1 MGQPRGSGGPRQIRG
16 DLCYVLGC
24 PICTGEMSP
33 RGRYVAE
40 DFDSYADHFVEE
52 YLGPSGH
59 LDPKTAVRL
68 YDLCQLLYEGGL
80 DFEGA
85 EASWDEW
92 ESVLRCFAEGYEL
105 EALLAVLDL
114 GVMSSSGEQASGALG
129 PLERQ
134 AMADTKGELAGYPL
148 SVASRCVKEFDG
160 GMTALIEDACA
171 RYDGAPD
178 QSSDLEKLKKGGGP
192 MPKRRRISSSYSTPT
207 ASVGSSSGEASRR
220 AAHRPRWRSGGAVRW
235 SRRPLLA
242 LRQHLAGRRH
252 AGARSRLGYLCW
264 R

>member
-1 MGQPRGSGGPRQIRG
+1 MTELKEEEMGQPRCSGSARHIRG

-24 PICTGEMSP
+24 PICTAEMTP

-40 DFDSYADHFVEE
+40 VFDSYADHFVDE

-85 EASWDEW
+85 EAGWDEW
-92 ESVLRCFAEGYEL
+92 VSVLRCFAEGYEL

-114 GVMSSSGEQASGALG
+114 ALVSSSGEQASGALG

-134 AMADTKGELAGYPL
+134 AMADTRVSSPGICLVSP
-148 SVASRCVKEFDG
+148 VAV
-160 GMTALIEDACA
+160 
-171 RYDGAPD
+171 
-178 QSSDLEKLKKGGGP
+178 
-192 MPKRRRISSSYSTPT
+192 
-207 ASVGSSSGEASRR
+207 
-220 AAHRPRWRSGGAVRW
+220 WRSSTVA
-235 SRRPLLA
+235 
-242 LRQHLAGRRH
+242 
-252 AGARSRLGYLCW
+252 
-264 R
+264 